1 MNPINP
7 HDKYP
12 DVAEVYFTDGV
23 NLSPSVAMK
32 DVGGELPS
40 LILAAFAELKRQ
52 ELWPPTLGVAT
63 SALTYQAVA
72 TGNHV
77 SVNVP
82 PNMGNYGL
90 QLAWIYRRE
99 NAVGGIG
106 VVIVNLTE
114 ATVTTYG
121 GRGFP
126 EIVGSAPYFAS
137 TFPLDDL
144 GRAPLFGEI
153 PAAPVTARAK
163 KPAAKKRAKAKKKSS
178 AKHKAKARKAKAQ
191 DEATAIDEVR
201 I

>member
-7 HDKYP
+7 QDKYP

-63 SALTYQAVA
+63 AALTYQAVA

-77 SVNVP
+77 SVNAP
-82 PNMGNYGL
+82 PNAGNFGL
-90 QLAWIYRRE
+90 QLGWIYRRE

-106 VVIVNLTE
+106 VVIVNLMD

-126 EIVGSAPYFAS
+126 EIVGSAPYFACS
-137 TFPLDDL
+137 FPLDDL
-144 GRAPLFGEI
+144 EKAPLFGEV
-153 PAAPVTARAK
+153 PAPPVNARPAKNAK
-163 KPAAKKRAKAKKKSS
+163 KKAAKKKAAK
-178 AKHKAKARKAKAQ
+178 RKAKPA
-191 DEATAIDEVR
+191 DSEEVR
-201 I
+201 V